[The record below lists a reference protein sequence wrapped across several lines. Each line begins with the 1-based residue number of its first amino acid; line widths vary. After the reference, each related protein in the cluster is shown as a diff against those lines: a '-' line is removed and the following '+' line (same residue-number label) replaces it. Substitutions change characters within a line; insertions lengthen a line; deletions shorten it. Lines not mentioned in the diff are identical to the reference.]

1 MSGMEGRHVELVVE
15 EKKDDA
21 VDRQKVCPFLL
32 RVFVS
37 NTGYHHKPSE
47 YLKGNTPQNEL
58 QIYTWKDA
66 TLHELTQ
73 LVKEVNPEARRKGTK
88 FNFAFVYPD
97 NRQSLYRL
105 REVGSTMTGVKGPD
119 DLKTLGQLRINIG
132 DYMDI
137 AITPPDNWGMSR
149 KGYTGNFNHRPR
161 PY

>member
-1 MSGMEGRHVELVVE
+1 MAGVELVIE
-15 EKKDDA
+15 EKKEDS

-37 NTGYHHKPSE
+37 PTGHHYKIVD
-47 YLKGNTPQNEL
+47 YNKGNTPQNEL

-66 TLHELTQ
+66 TLNELAL

-88 FNFAFVYPD
+88 FTFALVYPD
-97 NRQSLYRL
+97 PRAPVYRM
-105 REVGSTMTGVKGPD
+105 REIGTTVTGQKGAD
-119 DLKTLGQLRINIG
+119 DLKSLAQARFSIG

-137 AITPPDNWGMSR
+137 AISTPDSWNSGSR
-149 KGYTGNFNHRPR
+149 KGFTQSYNNHRSR